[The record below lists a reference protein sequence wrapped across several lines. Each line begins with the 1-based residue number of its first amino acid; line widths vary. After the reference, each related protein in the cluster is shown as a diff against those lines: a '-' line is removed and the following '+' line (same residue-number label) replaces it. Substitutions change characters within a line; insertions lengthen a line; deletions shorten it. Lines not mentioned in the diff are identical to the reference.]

1 MVCVVHRLQWGEE
14 VFLSPIC
21 VVHECNVLNKRDA
34 LNLAGWPY
42 LTSQTCIMQCSYLIP
57 IVSLWLYEGLEVS

>member
-14 VFLSPIC
+14 VFLSPIS
-21 VVHECNVLNKRDA
+21 VVHGCNVLNKRDA

-42 LTSQTCIMQCSYLIP
+42 LRSQA
-57 IVSLWLYEGLEVS
+57 GA